1 MKLVIVTLICGFIFA
16 CSSTKVHLYS
26 RYLSEQESAEI
37 TTAIEDQGFDVIA
50 NTLAF
55 PDEIQQST
63 ILYSP
68 FVQKENGVDILIV
81 ILNKKGWT
89 IPTVQPLF
97 TGNHFY
103 TQDSVGLFLL
113 PDGIGQSDKIA
124 AQDLVNVY
132 QSNQCE
138 SSIALHLNKEG
149 SYQFIYENEK
159 PEGIAALKGVW
170 KMTSYPYIELT
181 SPNDNWSF
189 YFEIQQKIETDVASK
204 IKITELAPV
213 DTHYAFPDCSF
224 VYGQRF

>member
-138 SSIALHLNKEG
+138 SSIA
-149 SYQFIYENEK
+149 FIYENEK